1 MTSRNG
7 RHRGRVGR
15 PRRPDE
21 ELTEAQRHRRTRN
34 DRHYQKRNHPYVH
47 WRCLIH
53 VNLLQTFDV
62 AIYNQTYPPRDQN
75 SDPHSATQTVA
86 ACNSEVS
93 NNTNDDED
101 TTEQEPRAPTFK
113 GGRQLACPPLDEPV
127 IAYIELRR

>member
-1 MTSRNG
+1 M
-7 RHRGRVGR
+7 
-15 PRRPDE
+15 
-21 ELTEAQRHRRTRN
+21 
-34 DRHYQKRNHPYVH
+34 
-47 WRCLIH
+47 
-53 VNLLQTFDV
+53 LLQTFDV
-62 AIYNQTYPPRDQN
+62 AISNQTYPPRDQN

-93 NNTNDDED
+93 NDDKD